1 MLVFLFLL
9 YKSRSTHEYTN
20 VYVDHNQD
28 LLKNPIKTEQS
39 MKVKYSTGGCFLQNY
54 ILKAIKN
61 ATLSLD
67 LILMQH
73 MVLSTKLTYTL

>member
-1 MLVFLFLL
+1 M
-9 YKSRSTHEYTN
+9 
-20 VYVDHNQD
+20 
-28 LLKNPIKTEQS
+28 KTEQS

-73 MVLSTKLTYTL
+73 NGIVNQTNIYTLNFNHFQNILGQEFGHSPLQMPPNKCK